1 MVKLD
6 KIYTRGGDQGQT
18 SLGDGQRVHK
28 NDLRVKTY
36 GDFDEINAMLG
47 ITICYCSDR
56 VKNSLSIIQND
67 IFDLGADLCIPDN
80 TKKNKLKV
88 NLEQVLFLENNIDK
102 MNEDLE
108 PLNSFILPGGSKA
121 SSFLHLARCITRRAE
136 RSLSELNQNESI
148 NDYILQYINRL
159 SDFLFVAARYENM
172 SRGDILWE
180 PAKSQI

>member
-18 SLGDGQRVHK
+18 
-28 NDLRVKTY
+28 
-36 GDFDEINAMLG
+36 
-47 ITICYCSDR
+47 
-56 VKNSLSIIQND
+56 
-67 IFDLGADLCIPDN
+67 
-80 TKKNKLKV
+80 
-88 NLEQVLFLENNIDK
+88 
-102 MNEDLE
+102 
-108 PLNSFILPGGSKA
+108 A